1 MDAGSRYGH
10 AIRHILHVL
19 RILALRQYCGYR
31 ILGIL
36 MYCTYSSM
44 CNTSK
49 NQVLH
54 LYPWIRPHPCT
65 SRPATHTCVYFVCA
79 VMYKNLL
86 PRGRPSSFG
95 EIKQMTKI
103 MENGGVRPDEDS
115 TCTANEMLHKAH
127 NALSRLLCK
136 LSEML
141 HRRWALMTHTKGWS

>member
-1 MDAGSRYGH
+1 MHSATVFSH
-10 AIRHILHVL
+10 
-19 RILALRQYCGYR
+19 
-31 ILGIL
+31 
-36 MYCTYSSM
+36 
-44 CNTSK
+44 
-49 NQVLH
+49 
-54 LYPWIRPHPCT
+54 HP
-65 SRPATHTCVYFVCA
+65 STHTCVYFVCA
-79 VMYKNLL
+79 VVYKNLP

-127 NALSRLLCK
+127 NTLSRLLCK